1 MDSVAAGP
9 GANDNGSGTSVVLE
23 LARVMANRQ
32 TPLTLKFVD
41 FDAEEIGLIGSSYY
55 VSQLSD
61 AERQSIV
68 GMVNLDMVGV
78 GNESKVGGTESL
90 QRLARASA
98 SRTGLELGSMGEQGA
113 SDHASFVRA
122 GIPSLF
128 IYRSND
134 PNYHS
139 PNDRAEYVDP
149 ANLQIAGD
157 LALDVITGLER
168 GG

>member
-1 MDSVAAGP
+1 MSFFP
-9 GANDNGSGTSVVLE
+9 
-23 LARVMANRQ
+23 
-32 TPLTLKFVD
+32 D
-41 FDAEEIGLIGSSYY
+41 FI
-55 VSQLSD
+55 
-61 AERQSIV
+61 
-68 GMVNLDMVGV
+68 
-78 GNESKVGGTESL
+78 
-90 QRLARASA
+90 
-98 SRTGLELGSMGEQGA
+98 SRKIRTHGA
-113 SDHASFVRA
+113 SDHASFARA

-139 PNDRAEYVDP
+139 PNDRAEYVNP